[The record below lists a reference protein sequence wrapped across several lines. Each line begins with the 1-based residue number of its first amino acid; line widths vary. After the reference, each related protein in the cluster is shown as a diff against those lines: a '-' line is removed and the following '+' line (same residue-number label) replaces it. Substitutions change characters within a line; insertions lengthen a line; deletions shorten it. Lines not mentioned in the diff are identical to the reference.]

1 MEKLDIFCPH
11 CGERLIYSC
20 DKRRKLPH
28 VVKCA
33 YGCMITA
40 TTSKDE
46 SIKDA
51 RINSRLPVICTD
63 GSTIPPHEPIN

>member
-1 MEKLDIFCPH
+1 MEQLDIFCPH

-40 TTSKDE
+40 TTSKEE

-51 RINSRLPVICTD
+51 RINCRLPVICSD
-63 GSTIPPHEPIN
+63 GSTVPPHEPIK